1 MRDVSIFDRMLEL
14 ENFIE
19 AEKGNIFVS
28 PFLSVQY
35 SRRGW
40 SAQKC
45 RPLYSIY
52 VELCRIIKPLTTIV
66 FSVKLCS
73 FLQNRGGLGIK
84 NFSSV
89 INSLAAGLRVC
100 MRELVKLSE
109 KTRALCVST

>member
-1 MRDVSIFDRMLEL
+1 MECTKMQTIVYT
-14 ENFIE
+14 
-19 AEKGNIFVS
+19 V
-28 PFLSVQY
+28 
-35 SRRGW
+35 
-40 SAQKC
+40 
-45 RPLYSIY
+45 
-52 VELCRIIKPLTTIV
+52 CRIISSIKPLTTIV